1 MNKMNKLMM
10 VVGAVLA
17 AVVMMGCATGG
28 AAGEDKVA
36 AWQKERTPVE
46 VLQSKIEV
54 KAAGAV
60 VEALDVV
67 PFGLYK
73 AVADKVDKAAVME
86 RCRRIYMGYVGDVQE
101 LEKQGKSRDEARKAV
116 LDQVRAQKDGAE
128 TIAKLNEY
136 LKVAKETNFE
146 AAVAWIQRMTQE
158 IQVAAQKFAAE
169 SPNAMQQL
177 MAIAQQEGGM
187 AVIKIPAQGKD
198 DLSVVG
204 AQLADA
210 GKGVAIY
217 AEMVNADREAAKVQ
231 ADYPIEG

>member
-1 MNKMNKLMM
+1 MNKLMM
-10 VVGAVLA
+10 VAGAVVA
-17 AVVMMGCATGG
+17 AVVMAGCATGG

-46 VLQSKIEV
+46 VLKSKIEV

-60 VEALDVV
+60 VEALDVA

-86 RCRRIYMGYVGDVQE
+86 RYRRIYMGYVGDVQE

-146 AAVAWIQRMTQE
+146 AAAAWIRRMTQE
-158 IQVAAQKFAAE
+158 IQAATQKFASE

-177 MAIAQQEGGM
+177 VAIAQQQGGM
-187 AVIKIPAQGKD
+187 AVIRIPSQGKD
-198 DLSVVG
+198 DLAVVG

-217 AEMVNADREAAKVQ
+217 AEMIEADRQAAKVQ
-231 ADYPIEG
+231 ADYPVEG